1 MKNLL
6 EQFFKKASTDEVMVI
21 EHRDQPEKEKNEGWS
36 SKRFTWGALA
46 ISALLLCFCTYMTL
60 DMFTV
65 DTDAI
70 MDSFNAAKDEAA
82 EEVYQFFYDKSYD
95 AAEKAH
101 HVSNRVSISIGDLKE
116 QQKLEV
122 LKVSD
127 VEYETTAPEEKG
139 WLAALFQSVFKGE
152 NKKMVSWIEVPGYGI
167 FTVNLQAGEF
177 ILDEERQY
185 VLIRIPS
192 PKMTEFAI
200 DYKNVEVLL
209 CDEQGLKGSAKCG
222 EDIAIE
228 QLKGAEIKMKRDIIN
243 NQEFYKRARK
253 TTETMLVNLVKQL
266 NPKLPDLIVEIEF
279 ID

>member
-6 EQFFKKASTDEVMVI
+6 EQFFKKASTDEVMVV
-21 EHRDQPEKEKNEGWS
+21 EHRNQPEKEKNEGLS
-36 SKRFTWGALA
+36 SKQFTWGALA

-65 DTDAI
+65 DTGAI
-70 MDSFNAAKDEAA
+70 MNSFNAAKDEAA

-101 HVSNRVSISIGDLKE
+101 HVSNRVSISMGDLKE

-127 VEYETTAPEEKG
+127 VEYETTDSEDKG
-139 WLAALFQSVFKGE
+139 WIKALFQDAFNAE
-152 NKKMVSWIEVPGYGI
+152 TETMVCWMEVPGYGI

-185 VLIRIPS
+185 ALIRIPS

-200 DYKNVEVLL
+200 DFEKVEVLL
-209 CDEQGLKGSAKCG
+209 FDDGKFRDSAKCG

-228 QLKGAEIKMKRDIIN
+228 QLKGAEIKMKRDINN